1 MPTKLSYEEV
11 KDFIEE
17 CGCKLLSKEYENSTT
32 RLKVQCACGEV
43 FDTNFKI
50 FKKGQRQCKQC
61 LNAITYRKVEKFIE
75 ECGCKLLSAK
85 YVNARTKL
93 KIQCACGEV
102 FERSF
107 NNFQG
112 KKTYCC
118 STCGYKKLKNDYE
131 EVAKFIEDKGCK
143 LLSEEYINAGTKLK
157 IQCACG
163 EVFEVCFNHFKSDGQ
178 QQCPKCGIKKI
189 TGENHPKYN
198 PNLTEEEREKLRS
211 YPQYRQF
218 VKQVYENDNYTC
230 RCCGDNK
237 NGIESHHLNGYKW
250 DKTNKVNPI
259 NGITLC
265 EECHKE
271 FHKLY
276 GRRNNTIEQFRE
288 FIYDKYLK
296 TDDFKYL
303 DLVKE
308 LDFRKLALEKDI
320 LNY

>member
-61 LNAITYRKVEKFIE
+61 LNEITYRKVKKFIE
-75 ECGCKLLSAK
+75 ECGCKLLSTK
-85 YVNARTKL
+85 YVNAR
-93 KIQCACGEV
+93 
-102 FERSF
+102 
-107 NNFQG
+107 
-112 KKTYCC
+112 
-118 STCGYKKLKNDYE
+118 
-131 EVAKFIEDKGCK
+131 
-143 LLSEEYINAGTKLK
+143 TKLK

-163 EVFEVCFNHFKSDGQ
+163 EVFEVCFNHFKNDGQ
-178 QQCPKCGIKKI
+178 QQCAECGIKKR

-198 PNLTEEEREKLRS
+198 PNLTEEEREELRS

-296 TDDFKYL
+296 TDDLKYL